1 MKTIYLLRHGES
13 ESNVD
18 KDILSYKANALVN
31 LTYNGTQQASL
42 AADKLLE
49 MGVESAQFFVSP
61 YVRTLETF
69 EQIKTKVKCIKYN
82 EDYRLREIDVGNFI
96 SNWRK
101 IAQERLQYGSKFFY
115 RFPDGE
121 SCADVALRVKSF
133 LDEYKNKLTTGYP
146 NVIVTHAAT
155 MRLFQFV
162 VNKLSVKEFEI
173 LHKPKNCEIIKL
185 EYYE

>member
-1 MKTIYLLRHGES
+1 MKTIYLVRHGQS
-13 ESNVD
+13 ESNID
-18 KDILSYKANALVN
+18 KDVLSHKANANVT
-31 LTYNGTQQASL
+31 LTEVGLQQASL

-61 YVRTLETF
+61 YVRTTQTF
-69 EQIKTKVKCIKYN
+69 EQIKTKVKCVKAY

-96 SNWRK
+96 EDWTK
-101 IAQERLQYGSKFFY
+101 IAKERAQYGSKFFY
-115 RFPDGE
+115 RFPNGE

-133 LDEYKNKLTTGYP
+133 LDDYKSVLTSDYP

-162 VNKLSVKEFEI
+162 VNKLSVKEFES
-173 LHKPKNCEIIKL
+173 LPKPENCEIIKL
-185 EYYE
+185 NYYE